1 MNTVDNK
8 AELEDGEINDLEDGE
23 IEDDENYSINSRRQQ
38 NYSEVLPS
46 SLAEEF
52 QTQNAKRYPVRDRR
66 RQRNEF
72 DDLERGREWR
82 KSRNGM
88 RGRNPTQ
95 FIRSRGREQNF
106 HGRSANKLRIL

>member
-1 MNTVDNK
+1 MSDELELWGESIIVFALLSSKMNTVDNK

-72 DDLERGREWR
+72 DD
-82 KSRNGM
+82 
-88 RGRNPTQ
+88 
-95 FIRSRGREQNF
+95 
-106 HGRSANKLRIL
+106 